1 MTVIKLKTELPG
13 PRSRALMEVREK
25 QVPRGVFHFT
35 PVFIEKAHGAVIEDV
50 DGNQLLDFA
59 SGIAVVNVGH
69 TPEQVV
75 RAVQEQASRFLH
87 PCFMV
92 TPYEGYVRLAE
103 RLGRLTPGAFPK
115 KTMLANSGAEAVE
128 NAVKLAR
135 TATGRPAVVCFQHA
149 FHGRTYMAMTLTAK
163 VKPYK
168 HGFAPFCP
176 EVYRAPYPYVY
187 RWTGAGEEG
196 GDPDRVAE
204 ECFRQFED
212 MVGNDISPDKVAA
225 VIIEPVAGEGGF
237 IPAPAKF
244 LQKLQAFCREHGIV
258 FIADE
263 IQTGFGR
270 TGPLFACEQLGVE
283 PDIITMAKGL
293 GGGMPIAAVTGRAE
307 LMDSAEPAALGGTY
321 GGNPLACAAALQVLD
336 LFEDG
341 SLLKRAQGLGETLQ
355 KRLRVWK
362 EKYAAIGDV
371 RGLGPM
377 QGIEFVK
384 SRASKEPDREAVG
397 RLVRYGYEHGV
408 VVLPAG
414 TYGNV
419 IRFLIPLVMEPEQL
433 EEGLGV
439 LEDGLRQVLSASG

>member
-1 MTVIKLKTELPG
+1 MGVIKLKTELPG
-13 PRSRALMEVREK
+13 PRSRALMEENNK
-25 QVPRGVFHFT
+25 QVARGVFHFT
-35 PVFIEKAHGAVIEDV
+35 PIFMAKAHGVMIEDV

-59 SGIAVVNVGH
+59 SGIAVLNVGH
-69 TPEQVV
+69 TPERVV
-75 RAVQEQASRFLH
+75 RAVQEQAARFLH

-92 TPYEGYVRLAE
+92 TPYEGYVRVAE
-103 RLGRLTPGAFPK
+103 RLGALTPGSFPK
-115 KTMLANSGAEAVE
+115 QTMLANSGAEAVE
-128 NAVKLAR
+128 NAVKVAR
-135 TATGRPAVVCFQHA
+135 TATGRPAIICFEHA

-187 RWTGAGEEG
+187 RWPQTGEDG
-196 GDPDRVAE
+196 GDPDLVAE

-212 MVGNDISPDKVAA
+212 MVNNDISPDQVAG

-258 FIADE
+258 FIVDE

-270 TGPLFACEQLGVE
+270 TGTFFACEQLGVE
-283 PDIITMAKGL
+283 PDIITSAKGL
-293 GGGMPIAAVTGRAE
+293 GGGMPLSAVTGRTE
-307 LMDSAEPAALGGTY
+307 LMDTVEPAALGGTY
-321 GGNPLACAAALQVLD
+321 GGNPLACASALEVLNM
-336 LFEDG
+336 FEDG
-341 SLLKRAQGLGETLQ
+341 SLLKRSKELGKILQ
-355 KRLRVWK
+355 KRLRAWK
-362 EKYAAIGDV
+362 KSFPGIGDV
-371 RGLGPM
+371 RGMGPM
-377 QGIEFVK
+377 QAVEFVK
-384 SRASKEPDREAVG
+384 SRAGKEPDREAAG
-397 RLVRYGYEHGV
+397 RLVRHGYEHGV

-433 EEGLGV
+433 EEGLNV
-439 LEDGLRQVLSASG
+439 LEDGLRQA